1 MSNLK
6 KDVGQRRSVPRVG
19 CQEVE
24 IGEEEL
30 AAVLLPRVISVGH
43 ENNVFLNVFLDN
55 KPRTATE
62 AEALSLADG
71 VKPIAVVSANLA
83 PRFKLNDIA
92 FLLSEE
98 LAEKTAV
105 IDFSEEADALAV
117 AALGWREMVRGGDAS
132 HLFFVEVSDW
142 QQEFPNLLAGQLRE
156 KIRLV
161 LHGVGRRCEPCATV
175 WLPKNLCVMACGNAV
190 VGKSDALFKSSEFDE
205 AVAHHV
211 RIRRKSAF
219 DAVCHVG
226 HHAVVVFLLKVNHFQ
241 MQSVAACRGLRE
253 FDVFFRRARHAFA
266 FHSNFNIEEVG
277 LESLFAEQMR
287 GHSAVNAARNQ

>member
-55 KPRTATE
+55 KPWTATE

-105 IDFSEEADALAV
+105 IDFPRKQMPWLSRRLAGARWCV
-117 AALGWREMVRGGDAS
+117 AAMRLTSSLWRCPIGSRS
-132 HLFFVEVSDW
+132 FPTCWLVS
-142 QQEFPNLLAGQLRE
+142 
-156 KIRLV
+156 
-161 LHGVGRRCEPCATV
+161 CAR
-175 WLPKNLCVMACGNAV
+175 
-190 VGKSDALFKSSEFDE
+190 KSD
-205 AVAHHV
+205 
-211 RIRRKSAF
+211 
-219 DAVCHVG
+219 
-226 HHAVVVFLLKVNHFQ
+226 
-241 MQSVAACRGLRE
+241 
-253 FDVFFRRARHAFA
+253 
-266 FHSNFNIEEVG
+266 
-277 LESLFAEQMR
+277 
-287 GHSAVNAARNQ
+287 

>member
-1 MSNLK
+1 MSNFK

-30 AAVLLPRVISVGH
+30 AAVLLPRVISVGY

-142 QQEFPNLLAGQLRE
+142 
-156 KIRLV
+156 
-161 LHGVGRRCEPCATV
+161 
-175 WLPKNLCVMACGNAV
+175 
-190 VGKSDALFKSSEFDE
+190 
-205 AVAHHV
+205 
-211 RIRRKSAF
+211 
-219 DAVCHVG
+219 
-226 HHAVVVFLLKVNHFQ
+226 
-241 MQSVAACRGLRE
+241 
-253 FDVFFRRARHAFA
+253 
-266 FHSNFNIEEVG
+266 
-277 LESLFAEQMR
+277 
-287 GHSAVNAARNQ
+287 

>member
-1 MSNLK
+1 M
-6 KDVGQRRSVPRVG
+6 
-19 CQEVE
+19 E

-71 VKPIAVVSANLA
+71 VKPIAVMSANLA

-117 AALGWREMVRGGDAS
+117 AALGWREMVRGGDVS

-156 KIRLV
+156 KSDWSFTGSGDGASHV
-161 LHGVGRRCEPCATV
+161 LPSGCRRICA
-175 WLPKNLCVMACGNAV
+175 
-190 VGKSDALFKSSEFDE
+190 
-205 AVAHHV
+205 
-211 RIRRKSAF
+211 
-219 DAVCHVG
+219 
-226 HHAVVVFLLKVNHFQ
+226 
-241 MQSVAACRGLRE
+241 
-253 FDVFFRRARHAFA
+253 
-266 FHSNFNIEEVG
+266 
-277 LESLFAEQMR
+277 
-287 GHSAVNAARNQ
+287 